1 MKMKNGNA
9 LTREARRQDVS
20 VLTLIRRALADTNGN
35 VREAAK
41 QLGCT
46 TPAIYYHIKQSGASL
61 SRVIVREPVKP

>member
-1 MKMKNGNA
+1 MKLKNGNA

-35 VREAAK
+35 VREAAN

-46 TPAIYYHIKQSGASL
+46 TPATNYHIKRSGA
-61 SRVIVREPVKP
+61 